1 MTSARR
7 IDFHFHLI
15 PKFYRDA
22 VYEAG
27 TGPQIGRY
35 PDWSP
40 EQALDV
46 MDAHAIEVALT
57 SLAQPGVQ
65 FGDPD
70 QARAGA
76 PLQRPCGRAQRALA
90 QAVRRLCGGADVGH
104 ARRHRGNRLR
114 PR

>member
-40 EQALDV
+40 ERALEL
-46 MDAHAIEVALT
+46 MDAHSIEVALT
-57 SLAQPGVQ
+57 SLA
-65 FGDPD
+65 
-70 QARAGA
+70 
-76 PLQRPCGRAQRALA
+76 GRFSVPVAWQERM
-90 QAVRRLCGGADVGH
+90 VFK
-104 ARRHRGNRLR
+104 ARR
-114 PR
+114 